1 LRALAAVLVLAAIV
15 TPAALAKGR
24 VFATFTKPLPAN
36 AAHGDRVV
44 VAFTLRDEQGRP
56 VVTGPV
62 YVKLICPTRDAF
74 TRALAYAHTDGSYRV
89 TAVVPPGG
97 LGSVQIGMGTMRFR
111 VTNPYHRR

>member
-1 LRALAAVLVLAAIV
+1 MKRVTRA
-15 TPAALAKGR
+15 
-24 VFATFTKPLPAN
+24 LPAN

-44 VAFTLRDEQGRP
+44 VAFTLRDKVGNP

-74 TRALAYAHTDGSYRV
+74 TRTLAYAHAGGTYRV

-97 LGSVQIGMGTMRFR
+97 LGSVEIGMGNMRFR
-111 VTNPYHRR
+111 ITNPYHRR

>member
-1 LRALAAVLVLAAIV
+1 VAAIAA
-15 TPAALAKGR
+15 PAAAAKGT
-24 VFATFTKPLPAN
+24 VFATFTKALPAN

-44 VAFTLRDEQGRP
+44 VAFKLRDEQGRP

-74 TRALAYAHTDGSYRV
+74 TRALAYAHADGSYRV

-97 LGSVQIGMGTMRFR
+97 LGSVQIGMGNMRFR
-111 VTNPYHRR
+111 ITNPYHRG

>member
-1 LRALAAVLVLAAIV
+1 MRVAAILVAAVVIAPVAF
-15 TPAALAKGR
+15 AKGP
-24 VFATFTKPLPAN
+24 VFATLTKALPAH

-44 VAFTLRDEQGRP
+44 VSFTLRDKAGRP

-74 TRALAYAHTDGSYRV
+74 TRTLAYAHTGGRYRV

-97 LGSVQIGMGTMRFR
+97 LGTIEIGMDNARFR
-111 VTNPYHRR
+111 ITNPGRH